1 MSFSREMLAEK
12 ADDFNDL
19 FLDQVDRLVDWSRSS
34 RNLLRRRPEY
44 LNWLLDNGYTAFSQS
59 NFLECW
65 KQEYEGKLP
74 SIPDAKATTDALR
87 LFRSRMS
94 LRIAF
99 REVNELTTTEESLLE
114 TSLLADFC
122 LGTIF
127 STVYAELKKRLGV
140 PWDESRDESGRCCV
154 LGMGK
159 LGGLELN
166 FCSDVDLIF
175 IYDGESNCRKDGIST
190 SLSAR
195 EFHARLVRT
204 MVALLQENTA
214 DGILYNVD
222 LRLRPE
228 GETGPLV
235 KNLQSTVNYYYTVG
249 QTWERL
255 ALARAR
261 PVAGDSALGGE
272 FLEEVH
278 SFAHPRHPPPSLLRE
293 LAMTRARFGRD
304 KQDPEDY
311 RNIKTGH
318 GGIREIE
325 FFVQGLQLLHA
336 GEQPFLQVRSTLDA
350 IDKLAKYEII
360 QPYQTGSLRE
370 AYLFLRKVE
379 NRLQMEEELPTHELP
394 NDNETQQALRVSL
407 GYNDWDAF
415 LKTLQPH
422 RQKTREAYVGLFGK
436 DSEDNEFEDW
446 FTFFGGDQAIGIPA
460 QKIPEWFGVSPGIEA
475 QLRIFVLGGHSHFLT
490 LEHVRLFLSLSEH
503 FPKTLP
509 LLAFPMQTL
518 QRLGKFGEHY
528 GTRKG
533 LYKACAMTPRLFE
546 MLCLLFDSS
555 PFIHNH
561 LCKHPEILDEL
572 LTLPVHRLNS
582 AEETLKELGNL
593 PEDKN
598 FQRWLWL
605 YVRAEQI
612 RSSMGEHLGYFDTPV
627 IEKNLSQLADCV
639 LIHLLRKFDLENR
652 VALVA
657 LGKYGAEELTIG
669 SDLDLLFL
677 SSDKPD
683 SELNHSIRK
692 FIKIASWQGS
702 LSQTFEV
709 DIRLRP
715 YGEDG
720 PLISTLNG
728 LESYHVNHAKPW
740 ERQCLTR
747 ARFIGGNNE
756 LGEEFNQLR
765 ERLLFENEFGATQVG
780 EILQM
785 REKIIR
791 EKTVDSEKFHAF
803 KACRGGLG
811 EIEFF
816 VQILQ
821 MYHGQSIIELR
832 CFTNTRE
839 LFRLL
844 PKYKCID
851 KESCAR
857 LLLNYN
863 FLRKLEF
870 FLRRF
875 YGKPVTA
882 LTPQTVENTFVT
894 QRFQAENHD
903 AFIAEHQQR
912 MKQSWQEIRQCLEKT
927 FGLAIIT
934 N

>member
-1 MSFSREMLAEK
+1 MSFSRETLAEK
-12 ADDFNDL
+12 ANDFTDS
-19 FLDQVDRLVDWSRSS
+19 FLDQVDQLVGWSRSS
-34 RNLLRRRPEY
+34 RNLLRRQPDC
-44 LNWLLDNGYTAFSQS
+44 LKWLQDNGYKPFSATK
-59 NFLECW
+59 FLECW

-74 SIPDAKATTDALR
+74 SIADPNSVADALR
-87 LFRSRMS
+87 RFRSLMS

-99 REVNELTTTEESLLE
+99 REVSELTTTEQSLLE
-114 TSLLADFC
+114 ITQLAEFC
-122 LGTIF
+122 LKTIF
-127 STVYAELKKRLGV
+127 SAVYADLKKRLGV
-140 PWDESRDESGRCCV
+140 PWDKSRDKPGRCCV

-159 LGGLELN
+159 MGGLELN
-166 FCSDVDLIF
+166 FCSDVDMIF
-175 IYDGESNCRKDGIST
+175 IYDGESNCRKNGKST

-195 EFHARLVRT
+195 EFHAMLVRG
-204 MVALLQENTA
+204 MVTLLQESTV
-214 DGILYNVD
+214 DGVLYNVD

-228 GETGPLV
+228 GESGPLL
-235 KNLQSTVNYYYTVG
+235 KNFQSTVNYYYTVG

-255 ALARAR
+255 VLARAR
-261 PVAGDSALGGE
+261 PVAGDFALGGE

-278 SFAHPRHPPPSLLRE
+278 SFAHPRHPPPSLIKE
-293 LAMTRARFGRD
+293 LATTRARFGGD
-304 KQDPEDY
+304 KQDPEDP
-311 RNIKTGH
+311 RNIKTGR

-360 QPYQTGSLRE
+360 HPDQNISLRK

-394 NDNETQQALRVSL
+394 NDDERQQALARSL
-407 GYNDWDAF
+407 GYEHWDAL
-415 LKTLQPH
+415 LKALQPH
-422 RQKTREAYVGLFGK
+422 REITREAYNGLFGK

-446 FTFFGGDQAIGIPA
+446 LAFFGGDQAIGIPA
-460 QKIPEWFGVSPGIEA
+460 QKIHEWFGDSPEIEA
-475 QLRIFVLGGHSHFLT
+475 QLRIFVLGGHSNFLT
-490 LEHVRLFLSLSEH
+490 MEHVRLFLSLTEH

-533 LYKACAMTPRLFE
+533 LYKSCALTPRLFE
-546 MLCLLFDSS
+546 MLCMLFDSS

-561 LCKHPEILDEL
+561 LCQHPEILDEL

-582 AEETLKELGNL
+582 SEETLKELSNL

-598 FQRWLWL
+598 FPKWLWL

-639 LIHLLRKFDLENR
+639 LQHLLRKFGLEKQM
-652 VALVA
+652 AFVA

-677 SSDKPD
+677 SIEKPD
-683 SELNHSIRK
+683 AELTLSVRK
-692 FIKIASWQGS
+692 LIKIASWQGS
-702 LSQTFEV
+702 LSQTFEM

-720 PLISTLNG
+720 PLISTLKG
-728 LESYHVNHAKPW
+728 LERYHEKYAKPW
-740 ERQCLTR
+740 ERQSLTR
-747 ARFIGGNNE
+747 ARFIGGN
-756 LGEEFNQLR
+756 GEIGRQFNQLR
-765 ERLLFENEFGATQVG
+765 ERLLFKNEFGAKEVG

-791 EKTVDSEKFHAF
+791 EKTGLGEKFHAF

-821 MYHGQSIIELR
+821 MHHGQSIIELR
-832 CFTNTRE
+832 RLTNTRE

-851 KESCAR
+851 KEGCAR

-875 YGKPVTA
+875 YGKPVTT
-882 LTPQTVENTFVT
+882 LNPHTEENNFVNR
-894 QRFQAENHD
+894 RFQEENHD
-903 AFIAEHQQR
+903 AFIAEHKQR
-912 MKQSWQEIRQCLEKT
+912 MEQSWQEIQQYLEKT
-927 FGLAIIT
+927 FGLSI
-934 N
+934 NM